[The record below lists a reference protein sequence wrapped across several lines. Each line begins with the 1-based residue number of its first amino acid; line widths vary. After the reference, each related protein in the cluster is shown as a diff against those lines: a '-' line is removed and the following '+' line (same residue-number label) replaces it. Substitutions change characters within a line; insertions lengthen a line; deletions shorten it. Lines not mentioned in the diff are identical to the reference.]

1 MTRLA
6 SVARSCSARR
16 APASRQLAAS
26 LTPATRLV
34 APSPLATRAST
45 PRATAATLPYRA
57 AAAFSTTATRPY
69 AHEEPL
75 NQEIELPDVERVQDE
90 CDVCIVGGG
99 PAGLSAAIQLM
110 KMAKE
115 KGEEIRVVVLEK
127 GAEVGASSL
136 PVLLHVLAR
145 LCTSDS
151 ALTSRLL
158 TWENT
163 RLSHARTHALQAPT
177 SCPAP

>member
-16 APASRQLAAS
+16 TPAPRQLAAC

-45 PRATAATLPYRA
+45 PRATAATWPHR

-75 NQEIELPDVERVQDE
+75 NQEIDLPDVERVQDE

-127 GAEVGASSL
+127 GAEVGQSRRPSRARS
-136 PVLLHVLAR
+136 PVHIGDRADLNE
-145 LCTSDS
+145 C
-151 ALTSRLL
+151 
-158 TWENT
+158 
-163 RLSHARTHALQAPT
+163 
-177 SCPAP
+177 